1 MDRQFYLDHG
11 WRFRRVT
18 SGNREVIEGTGL
30 CPRCSGPLRIEL
42 SSEHPVAEVACTA
55 AGVRLTIAL
64 PMIPADLVD
73 P

>member
-11 WRFRRVT
+11 WRFRRVVI
-18 SGNREVIEGTGL
+18 GGKEIIEGAGF

-42 SSEHPVAEVACTA
+42 MEEQPKSDTACTA
-55 AGVRLTIAL
+55 DGVRLTFEL
-64 PMIPADLVD
+64 PIPPDLVD